1 VRQATAEIQVTDAAI
16 IEAEY
21 VEWKMVKTRKSL
33 QLIFEV
39 PLEAQER
46 VMTALGIPM
55 PDTSTPV
62 AICRLN
68 PAMLAQRVS
77 EPEPEAHQLEGP
89 ASGDDDKPARPL
101 SQVSAYLCTI
111 VAFRRFLWEEYKL
124 ESMPT
129 EDQAAD
135 FVRSHC
141 GVQSRREFDL
151 IESAAANFR
160 DLRWRYNAWLRVP
173 A

>member
-1 VRQATAEIQVTDAAI
+1 MIDVLRAVYHDLKT
-16 IEAEY
+16 
-21 VEWKMVKTRKSL
+21 VKTRGQV
-33 QLIFEV
+33 QLVLELPMEALTDVVALLGAPTSEGSVWVAVARLREPAEV
-39 PLEAQER
+39 IEQ
-46 VMTALGIPM
+46 
-55 PDTSTPV
+55 
-62 AICRLN
+62 
-68 PAMLAQRVS
+68 Q
-77 EPEPEAHQLEGP
+77 PEPEAHQIEGP
-89 ASGDDDKPARPL
+89 ANDDEPDKPARPL

-135 FVRSHC
+135 FVRRHC
-141 GVQSRREFDL
+141 GVESRREFDL
-151 IESAAANFR
+151 IESAAANFK